1 MRTKKVDV
9 KDKNLLVVGP
19 LYNKLEKLYAIEPLV
34 KDNSIVVLLGD
45 ICFPYEKYSDVPSRI
60 EQMKLF
66 MEGKDAHYVLGDKDL
81 VYMQKTF
88 AAHADTHDW
97 LAVQPLAVRFVFEN
111 QTSALVVHG
120 GILPRHTTW
129 GEISDDLEISFITNV
144 PTINKPWHRVYNG
157 RFGYVLSSH
166 PATKENEAV
175 KYEHSISL
183 DTNAHE
189 TDKVAV
195 QEFTEKGLGET
206 FYI

>member
-19 LYNKLEKLYAIEPLV
+19 LYNKLEKLYAIGPLV

-45 ICFPYEKYSDVPSRI
+45 ICFPYEKYSEVPSRI
-60 EQMKLF
+60 EQVKLF

-88 AAHADTHDW
+88 ATHADTHDW

-111 QTSALVVHG
+111 QTSALVTHG

-129 GEISDDLEISFITNV
+129 GEISDDLEIAFITNV

-189 TDKVAV
+189 TDKVVV